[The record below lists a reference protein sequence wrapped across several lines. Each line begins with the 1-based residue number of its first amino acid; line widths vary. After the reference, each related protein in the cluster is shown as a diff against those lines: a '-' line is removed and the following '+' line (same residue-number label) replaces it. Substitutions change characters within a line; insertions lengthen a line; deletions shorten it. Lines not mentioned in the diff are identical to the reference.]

1 MVRNLEGE
9 NLTGW
14 IDAVHAGDL
23 PVPHFFTD
31 NLHNDRAAITAGLT
45 RVWSSGPTEGQVN
58 RIKTLKR
65 QMYGR
70 AGFALLRKR
79 VLLG

>member
-1 MVRNLEGE
+1 A
-9 NLTGW
+9 
-14 IDAVHAGDL
+14 DDL
-23 PVPHFFTD
+23 PALRSFAG

-45 RVWSSGPTEGQVN
+45 QVWSSGPTEGQIN

-65 QMYGR
+65 QMYRR

-79 VLLG
+79 VLLT